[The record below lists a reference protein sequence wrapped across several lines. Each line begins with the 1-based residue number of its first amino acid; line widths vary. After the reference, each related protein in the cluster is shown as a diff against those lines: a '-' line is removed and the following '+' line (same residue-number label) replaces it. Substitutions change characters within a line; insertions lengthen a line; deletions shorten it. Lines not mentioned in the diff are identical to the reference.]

1 MRNQLPPEILERVGR
16 IPQPLREDL
25 RLLIDA
31 WYKLEQQK
39 LTTVLKGKQLRQ
51 AQGAAQV
58 LSDVSAVLRDPESLR
73 SAPVPARRS
82 TAQP

>member
-1 MRNQLPPEILERVGR
+1 MRNSLPPELLDRVGR

-31 WYKLEQQK
+31 WYKQEQHK
-39 LTTVLKGKQLRQ
+39 LTTVLDGKQLRQ

-58 LSDVSAVLRDPESLR
+58 LSDVSAVLKNPEGFLNV
-73 SAPVPARRS
+73 PVPAPRGL
-82 TAQP
+82 P